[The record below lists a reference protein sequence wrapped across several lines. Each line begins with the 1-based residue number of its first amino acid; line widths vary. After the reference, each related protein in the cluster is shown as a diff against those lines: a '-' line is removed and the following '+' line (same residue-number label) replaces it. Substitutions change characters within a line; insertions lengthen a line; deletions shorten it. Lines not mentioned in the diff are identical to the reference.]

1 MHHGDGLLRVL
12 ENVVLLLVAA
22 KVTASAAHL
31 LPGRLP
37 TAVVVLAA
45 LVRVLL
51 VRGVLPVLVVAPAI
65 HIVAATRLPLRL
77 LEIVVAAA
85 APLVALGLGLQG
97 LGRVVFGV
105 LREADGDALG
115 GLAELEAA
123 HRVHRVL
130 RRLVVYVVNEG
141 DALSIFIACQPHL
154 NTACKAFKQ
163 LIKVLLRYILRYIAN
178 IQGNI
183 TFLRCL

>member
-12 ENVVLLLVAA
+12 ENVVLLLVTA

-51 VRGVLPVLVVAPAI
+51 VRGVLPVLVVA
-65 HIVAATRLPLRL
+65 RLPLRL

-97 LGRVVFGV
+97 LGRVVLGV
-105 LREADGDALG
+105 LGEADGDALG

-123 HRVHRVL
+123 H
-130 RRLVVYVVNEG
+130 
-141 DALSIFIACQPHL
+141 
-154 NTACKAFKQ
+154 
-163 LIKVLLRYILRYIAN
+163 
-178 IQGNI
+178 
-183 TFLRCL
+183 

>member
-65 HIVAATRLPLRL
+65 HIVAAARLPLRL
-77 LEIVVAAA
+77 LEIIVAAA

-97 LGRVVFGV
+97 LGRVVLGV
-105 LREADGDALG
+105 LGEADGDALG

-130 RRLVVYVVNEG
+130 RRLVVCVVNEG
-141 DALSIFIACQPHL
+141 DALSVFIACQPHL